1 MLLHLGWY
9 STPLPYLK
17 FHFWLKPNQ
26 CKSHPCVT
34 PLHPPSGI
42 LSGATTSQGSEDGHL
57 TAVRPLTQQPWPWST
72 HISPLTPARSSG
84 DTRAGSSPDNPTWTS
99 PNDVPGRRDP
109 KMPSNFFFC
118 MKGRKIAL
126 RNRRI
131 QHLNKYYRMLFCVFN
146 IGGIM
151 TKSKQNKL
159 LPSPPPAI
167 YSQRVAPG
175 QRKRG
180 AGCRRPLLT
189 SSTSFWKTQGTGL
202 TSFPRSKLT
211 SLRIPLP
218 SLSPE
223 QELLEEMMF
232 HRVQKQNANSLG
244 GEINLVQAEVG
255 THIGMALLA
264 QGVFAFFLKMLLCK
278 SLNSTKRKDLF
289 HNSSSAGELRHQLQ
303 GSDAAWEN
311 WNDLQLPRIMSSALG
326 APRGSCYWSIKS

>member
-1 MLLHLGWY
+1 
-9 STPLPYLK
+9 
-17 FHFWLKPNQ
+17 
-26 CKSHPCVT
+26 
-34 PLHPPSGI
+34 
-42 LSGATTSQGSEDGHL
+42 
-57 TAVRPLTQQPWPWST
+57 
-72 HISPLTPARSSG
+72 
-84 DTRAGSSPDNPTWTS
+84 
-99 PNDVPGRRDP
+99 
-109 KMPSNFFFC
+109 MPSNFFFC

-126 RNRRI
+126 RKRRI
-131 QHLNKYYRMLFCVFN
+131 QHLNKYYRMLFCFFN

-151 TKSKQNKL
+151 TKREQNKL
-159 LPSPPPAI
+159 LPHPPSPI

-189 SSTSFWKTQGTGL
+189 SSTSFWKNQGTGL

-223 QELLEEMMF
+223 QGLLEEMMF

-255 THIGMALLA
+255 THIGTALLA

-289 HNSSSAGELRHQLQ
+289 HNSSSAGELDTNCR
-303 GSDAAWEN
+303 AVT
-311 WNDLQLPRIMSSALG
+311 LPGRTGTICSFPESCPMLLELHGVCVTEVSN
-326 APRGSCYWSIKS
+326 PRGFVVLSCFLKSEEKQLS